1 MKHKSLGWV
10 IFSAAVLAASCTK
23 DGQVIPPVI
32 QATVLPSSGN
42 TTQTFSFDL
51 GGSDSRNGKGAKVFT
66 RWDWDGNG
74 TWDTP
79 FTRILKY
86 NHRYYAPGTW
96 KPRLEMVNLDGGSD
110 TLTISV
116 PVERGY
122 SPPKIRL
129 TISPEKG
136 HPFTRFVLD
145 ASRTFD
151 DEDSL
156 NQLTYKWDFEGD
168 GQWDTPFG
176 DSSKISFQYPET
188 GIYEPKLQVKDP
200 SGLISSEKGK
210 ILVNLEDLR
219 LFVGFRCIPDSVTHN
234 TPIIMDASACSDLD
248 NPDMP
253 LHYRWD
259 WNNDRI
265 WDTEWLTNPKTE
277 HIFKDEFFNYVRL
290 QIRSFRGLTNEMV
303 LKIRVYH
310 RNQVPRASFAM
321 STLTGNVKTQFR
333 FDCWSCRDVESS
345 PSEMF
350 YRWDFNGDGNWDT
363 DFSHTVVTMHQ
374 YDKPG
379 VYRALLQVQDPLGE
393 QDTIS
398 KSIYVSHGTNQTDI
412 FDDKRGDPYQSYGTV
427 LIGDQWWFTRN
438 MSIHDTTKFYQFYF
452 NNSWPVYFDYG
463 NLYLW
468 GYVPGICPPG
478 WRLPSRE
485 DWNILFANYPDDRLF
500 DALMPGGESDFGV
513 NLGGMGI
520 GYNVPTAKY
529 QGLDRYGYYW
539 TSTKPAGAT
548 STSVWVITFDK
559 PNRQILKGYNEPGS
573 KQFSVR
579 CVKNK

>member
-290 QIRSFRGLTNEMV
+290 QIRSFRGLTNEMGEWA
-303 LKIRVYH
+303 RVSSDKATKATVHFFYA
-310 RNQVPRASFAM
+310 RKENRKNTADPIFKGLSKVEE
-321 STLTGNVKTQFR
+321 TTTTG
-333 FDCWSCRDVESS
+333 
-345 PSEMF
+345 
-350 YRWDFNGDGNWDT
+350 G
-363 DFSHTVVTMHQ
+363 
-374 YDKPG
+374 
-379 VYRALLQVQDPLGE
+379 L
-393 QDTIS
+393 
-398 KSIYVSHGTNQTDI
+398 
-412 FDDKRGDPYQSYGTV
+412 
-427 LIGDQWWFTRN
+427 
-438 MSIHDTTKFYQFYF
+438 
-452 NNSWPVYFDYG
+452 
-463 NLYLW
+463 LW
-468 GYVPGICPPG
+468 GKEG
-478 WRLPSRE
+478 WKEEFLKEISEKYSQNSILKAENKEYRLVGLPLYNAAVSNQFKMKISE
-485 DWNILFANYPDDRLF
+485 T
-500 DALMPGGESDFGV
+500 FGV
-513 NLGGMGI
+513 Q
-520 GYNVPTAKY
+520 V
-529 QGLDRYGYYW
+529 
-539 TSTKPAGAT
+539 
-548 STSVWVITFDK
+548 
-559 PNRQILKGYNEPGS
+559 
-573 KQFSVR
+573 
-579 CVKNK
+579 